1 MNALTAVATS
11 ATVQI
16 GMGLNATDANE
27 DNVAPCSDVLGA
39 SPCGNGSGG
48 GPVVTTVT
56 GCADCRNKA
65 RRSPNKAFLLAL
77 VWVHR
82 RNLVTG

>member
-1 MNALTAVATS
+1 MLNLMFGIIVSLSAIREGNRSEKAT
-11 ATVQI
+11 I

-48 GPVVTTVT
+48 
-56 GCADCRNKA
+56 
-65 RRSPNKAFLLAL
+65 
-77 VWVHR
+77 
-82 RNLVTG
+82 